1 MRRRRQPSIL
11 PFSHDQTARF
21 LPWLVAVMVF
31 LGSLTAAFAVLANH
45 SLRTWDSELTGRLT
59 IQIPPLENGA
69 EVARLDRA
77 LETIREVPGVATAD
91 IIEPA
96 AVSALLEPWIGT
108 LPSDADLPLPHLID
122 VAVTDARD
130 FESTALAEVLAAVV
144 PGASVD
150 DHRIFLVGLIKLAG
164 TVRALA
170 VMTVLIIGLSAVAA
184 VVFATRSGLA
194 IHAPTIELLHLM
206 GAPDSY
212 IASLFQRHAL
222 SLGIRGSLLG
232 AVVAA
237 VALASIARLTKEI
250 DTALLPP
257 LTVGPMDLLTLLS
270 VPLAAVLLVMA
281 TARLTVLRSLA
292 RMA

>member
-1 MRRRRQPSIL
+1 MINK
-11 PFSHDQTARF
+11 
-21 LPWLVAVMVF
+21 LV
-31 LGSLTAAFAVLANH
+31 N
-45 SLRTWDSELTGRLT
+45 
-59 IQIPPLENGA
+59 
-69 EVARLDRA
+69 
-77 LETIREVPGVATAD
+77 
-91 IIEPA
+91 
-96 AVSALLEPWIGT
+96 
-108 LPSDADLPLPHLID
+108 
-122 VAVTDARD
+122 
-130 FESTALAEVLAAVV
+130 
-144 PGASVD
+144 SV
-150 DHRIFLVGLIKLAG
+150 IV
-164 TVRALA
+164 
-170 VMTVLIIGLSAVAA
+170 VAA

-194 IHAPTIELLHLM
+194 IHSPTIELLHLM

-237 VALASIARLTKEI
+237 AALASIARLTKEI

-257 LTVGPMDLLTLLS
+257 LTVGPMDLLILLS

>member
-1 MRRRRQPSIL
+1 MRRRQPPIL

-31 LGSLTAAFAVLANH
+31 LGSITATFAVLANH
-45 SLRTWDSELTGRLT
+45 SLRAWDSQLSGRLT

-69 EVARLDRA
+69 DAAHLDQA
-77 LETIREVPGVATAD
+77 LETILEVPGVATAN

-96 AVSALLEPWIGT
+96 AVSALLEPWIGS
-108 LPSDADLPLPHLID
+108 LPSEAELPLPHLID
-122 VAVTDARD
+122 VAVTDARA
-130 FESTALAEVLAAVV
+130 FESTALAEALADVV

-170 VMTVLIIGLSAVAA
+170 VITVFIIGLSAVAA
-184 VVFATRSGLA
+184 VIFATRSGLA

-212 IASLFQRHAL
+212 IASLFQRHVL
-222 SLGIRGSLLG
+222 WLGIRGSLIG
-232 AVVAA
+232 TVIAA
-237 VALASIARLTKEI
+237 IALASIGRLATEI
-250 DTALLPP
+250 DTALLPALKVRP
-257 LTVGPMDLLTLLS
+257 VDLIVVLS
-270 VPLAAVLLVMA
+270 VPLAAVLLVMG